1 MLSKALVV
9 VGVISAVLLIVIL
22 NTTTPDSAGATGV
35 LGVFIVGYLLVLS
48 ALTFLLFGISKAV
61 TRVTNTITVQKPV
74 ESLSLRRAYYY
85 STVIAF
91 APVIIVSMQSVGG
104 VGVYELGLI
113 ILLVAIGC
121 LYVTK
126 RTT

>member
-1 MLSKALVV
+1 M